1 MKLRD
6 HPLMSCH
13 GASNW
18 PPVWTQAS
26 TGRRP
31 PKIVRDEVGILRYV
45 HAYDNPASDKCYL
58 LIDYEGEHYLGA
70 LLFDDATFCHQLT
83 ALLRHHIGRP
93 IEEIGDLDVG
103 FML

>member
-13 GASNW
+13 GVSNW

-26 TGRRP
+26 TRTK
-31 PKIVRDEVGILRYV
+31 PKIIRDEVGTLRYI
-45 HAYDNPASDKCYL
+45 HAYDNPASNKCYL
-58 LIDYEGEHYLGA
+58 VIEYEGDNYLGA
-70 LLFDDATFCHQLT
+70 LLFGDATFCHQIT
-83 ALLRHHIGRP
+83 ALLRQHIGRR

-103 FML
+103 FTF